1 MKENVTLNMAGRR
14 IVWLDV
20 LKGICML
27 CTMIGHFPF
36 FPDNVATCYAP
47 FFLSAFLFASGYT
60 FHLENSFISF
70 LYKKVRTILLPW
82 FWMGMLTIVS
92 RLILSFNVHGGG
104 ISSQLMDFFLQIRG
118 KGDEGW
124 FFVCLF
130 GSEIVF
136 YLIVLL
142 ARRTNRIALVSFI
155 VSLISVAF
163 SLLTNDMR
171 LPWHIQMWGSSCF
184 FLSMGYLI
192 HQHEKESTIKIM
204 NEKYL
209 PLSICLYI
217 ICFAFDR
224 YCIGGNAIT
233 FYYYGNSILMYYL
246 LSIISVW
253 MIILFAKSVKPC
265 KWLVFV
271 GKNTLLY
278 YGLHGKVGSAF
289 TFIVRKTIGDNL
301 SDITSIVVGIIGLL
315 FIVLTL
321 MPVVYIIN
329 AKFGFLL
336 GKKVRRN

>member
-1 MKENVTLNMAGRR
+1 M
-14 IVWLDV
+14 
-20 LKGICML
+20 
-27 CTMIGHFPF
+27 
-36 FPDNVATCYAP
+36 
-47 FFLSAFLFASGYT
+47 
-60 FHLENSFISF
+60 
-70 LYKKVRTILLPW
+70 
-82 FWMGMLTIVS
+82 
-92 RLILSFNVHGGG
+92 
-104 ISSQLMDFFLQIRG
+104 MDFFLQIRG

-142 ARRTNRIALVSFI
+142 ARSTNRIALVSFI